1 MVRVNDA
8 KRDDAWIIKEQLDLH
23 LEEFASIIMVDRV
36 LIHMRELDEDYP
48 WTELV
53 KDSNS

>member
-1 MVRVNDA
+1 ML
-8 KRDDAWIIKEQLDLH
+8 KRDDAWITKEQIKYLH